1 MFVGVTHRKLLTKFL
16 QVPQKIVVDA
26 IIADVIPQPI
36 QLQRVLL
43 ENILLVANDLPLL
56 FVALKCISALLL
68 VHLDLAVIAV
78 DLVFLTIELFR
89 GVVLVA

>member
-1 MFVGVTHRKLLTKFL
+1 M
-16 QVPQKIVVDA
+16 VDA

-68 VHLDLAVIAV
+68 VHLDLAVITV

>member
-1 MFVGVTHRKLLTKFL
+1 M
-16 QVPQKIVVDA
+16 VDA

-56 FVALKCISALLL
+56 FVALKCIFALLL